1 MAKRPA
7 AHFLHSLSTKYRVV
21 IPYDRFYRDI
31 LSGLIPASRNVK
43 DTRWEIDED
52 DEPVIV
58 EALGLVPAEPAP
70 PVPNKRSRHRSA
82 A

>member
-7 AHFLHSLSTKYRVV
+7 AHFLHFLSIKYDVV
-21 IPYDRFYRDI
+21 ISYDRFYRDI
-31 LSGLIPASRNVK
+31 LSGRIPASRNDK
-43 DTRWEIDED
+43 ETRWLIDEA

-58 EALGLVPAEPAP
+58 EALDLVPAEPAP